1 MTAVTA
7 LGLTKSDHSLV
18 SATNED
24 LRERTKRFALR
35 ILRLYR
41 ALPAKE
47 DARILGRQ
55 LLRSGTSVGANYR
68 AACRARSRAEFI
80 AKLGVV
86 LEESDESVFWLELL
100 LQGGI
105 LSEEQMGALIKE
117 AKELTSIFVTS
128 LRTAKRIS

>member
-7 LGLTKSDHSLV
+7 HILTKSDDTLV
-18 SATNED
+18 AAQNKD
-24 LRERTKRFALR
+24 LGERTKQFALR
-35 ILRLYR
+35 VLRLFR

-47 DARILGRQ
+47 EARILGRQ

-100 LQGGI
+100 LEGGI
-105 LSEEQMGALIKE
+105 VGKERIGALIEE
-117 AKELTSIFVTS
+117 AKELTSIFVAS
-128 LRTAKRIS
+128 LRTAKRIP